1 MSDTYEREKDA
12 VIQTVL
18 GYLRAIE
25 AYGPT
30 PEARTSAAILRNEA
44 EELLTSAMCAYDGQ
58 QPEAAPTCGCSA
70 ICPMRPRTSANE

>member
-1 MSDTYEREKDA
+1 MSNAHELAKDT

-44 EELLTSAMCAYDGQ
+44 EELLASTVGAHDGQ
-58 QPEAAPTCGCSA
+58 RPEAAPTCGCAA